1 MVGTTESTKI
11 GSLVKTSIPLESG
24 CRDESK
30 YVLLNNIAPQFILK
44 IKQISLKLGI
54 DAHIPLYLGI
64 VVALFLASPAATDRS
79 AADPREGGWRT
90 CLERAVRVVQVTA
103 SGTDRLGLSRAAALG
118 IGENRIEGRRPTVAG
133 FSSFD
138 AVQSPVKPGILSKY

>member
-1 MVGTTESTKI
+1 MVGTTGGTKFA
-11 GSLVKTSIPLESG
+11 SLVKIKISLESG

-64 VVALFLASPAATDRS
+64 VVALFLASQLRLTAALPT
-79 AADPREGGWRT
+79 
-90 CLERAVRVVQVTA
+90 LERGVEDLF
-103 SGTDRLGLSRAAALG
+103 GTRGARGAGNRLRYGS
-118 IGENRIEGRRPTVAG
+118 AG
-133 FSSFD
+133 
-138 AVQSPVKPGILSKY
+138 P